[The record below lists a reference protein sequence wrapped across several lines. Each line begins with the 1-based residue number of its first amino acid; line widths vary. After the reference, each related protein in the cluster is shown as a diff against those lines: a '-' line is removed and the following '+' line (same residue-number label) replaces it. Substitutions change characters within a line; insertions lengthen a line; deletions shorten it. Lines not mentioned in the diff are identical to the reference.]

1 MPALVKA
8 RTFEYITHILRS
20 DGHTVEK
27 AGTCTAHSP
36 SHVYSIMAEA
46 AAQLGGWITA
56 NHVTEIFED
65 EVEAPWIEGEVDE
78 VPPMLPA
85 PVEDTG
91 KVDETVA
98 TVFGSDEYFGEYE
111 DTYKGASLITY
122 KETG

>member
-1 MPALVKA
+1 MSARSK

-27 AGTCTAHSP
+27 AGTCTAESQ

-65 EVEAPWIEGEVDE
+65 DFEAPWIEGEVDE
-78 VPPMLPA
+78 VETKMLPA
-85 PVEDTG
+85 PVEETG

-98 TVFGSDEYFGEYE
+98 VVFGSEEYFGEYE